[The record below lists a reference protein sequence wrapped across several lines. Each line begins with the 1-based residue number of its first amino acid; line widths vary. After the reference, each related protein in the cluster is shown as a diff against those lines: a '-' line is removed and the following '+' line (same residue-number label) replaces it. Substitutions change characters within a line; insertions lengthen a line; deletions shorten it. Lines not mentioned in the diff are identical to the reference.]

1 MKAIEGRIDIAKD
14 DISGAVLNID
24 HTAYQAAVN
33 ASKLREASKHQLENN
48 TNDINSIKEE
58 LSEIKQM
65 MRQLLGSVMDDGR

>member
-1 MKAIEGRIDIAKD
+1 MKAIEGRLDIVKD
-14 DISGAVLNID
+14 AVTGAIINID
-24 HTAYQAAVN
+24 QTAYQAAVN

>member
-14 DISGAVLNID
+14 DVSGAVLNID

>member
-14 DISGAVLNID
+14 NVSGAILNID

-33 ASKLREASKHQLENN
+33 ASKLREASKQQLESN

>member
-14 DISGAVLNID
+14 NVSGAILNID

-33 ASKLREASKHQLENN
+33 ASKLREASKHQLQNN

>member
-1 MKAIEGRIDIAKD
+1 MKAIDGRIDIAKD
-14 DISGAVLNID
+14 NVSGAVLNID
-24 HTAYQAAVN
+24 HTDYQAAVS
-33 ASKLREASKHQLENN
+33 ASKLREASKQQLESN

>member
-14 DISGAVLNID
+14 NVSGAVLNID
-24 HTAYQAAVN
+24 QTAYQAAVN
-33 ASKLREASKHQLENN
+33 ASKLREASKQQLESN

>member
-1 MKAIEGRIDIAKD
+1 MKYIEGRGDVIKD
-14 DISGAVLNID
+14 DTTGAVLNID
-24 HTAYQAAVN
+24 RSAYQAAVN